1 MPRPSAA
8 LLLLLLLVAPPGT
21 ARAQGDPA
29 WVRFT
34 DPVESAFTV
43 EIPEGWRVAGGVR
56 RFAPSEAP
64 AWVTAASPDGAQ
76 TVFAGDPNVGTF
88 LLPNEPFM
96 STEGAQV
103 PWLHNRGATVMRY
116 KPGAEYAAAYGARA
130 LSAQCTDVRVAGT
143 QPLPQ
148 LEDTLRPNVQNATR
162 IDAGAAEFTCRR
174 GGQEMAAGVA
184 AATVLT
190 TFQGGSGGLWQVP
203 VLSGFLAPKGQ
214 EADVQAKLD
223 HLLGSFAFD
232 PQFQAA
238 MRRANE
244 QEEAAARAQAAAAS
258 SRPAAPAPVA
268 PTPYQ
273 PTARPRRCDDL
284 QQERICAISGGRLLS
299 SDGCLRCV
307 SQ

>member
-1 MPRPSAA
+1 M
-8 LLLLLLLVAPPGT
+8 LLAPLGT
-21 ARAQGDPA
+21 ARAQSDPA

-43 EIPEGWRVAGGVR
+43 EVPQGWRVAGGIR

-64 AWVTAASPDGAQ
+64 AWVTAVSPDGAE
-76 TVFAGDPNVGTF
+76 TVFAGDPNIGTF
-88 LLPNEPFM
+88 LLPSAPFM
-96 STEGAQV
+96 ATEGAQV
-103 PWLHNRGATVMRY
+103 PWLHNRGATIMQY
-116 KPGAEYAAAYGARA
+116 KPGAEYAAAYGTRA
-130 LSAQCTDVRVAGT
+130 LSGQCTDVRVAGT
-143 QPLPQ
+143 QPIPQ
-148 LEDTLRPNVQNATR
+148 LEDTLRPNIQTATR
-162 IDAGAAEFTCRR
+162 IDAGGAEFTCRR
-174 GGQEMAAGVA
+174 GGQEMAAGVV

-190 TFQGGSGGLWQVP
+190 MFPGSNGGLWQVP

-214 EADVQAKLD
+214 DANARAHLD

-238 MRRANE
+238 IRRANE
-244 QEEAAARAQAAAAS
+244 QEEAAAQAQAAATA
-258 SRPAAPAPVA
+258 SRPVTAAPAPAA

-273 PTARPRRCDDL
+273 PMARPRQCDDL

-299 SDGCLRCV
+299 SGGCLRCV